1 MKKLARELSSIYK
14 GRKALF
20 VVPGYDRSF
29 LEYLTE
35 EIDSS
40 EIFTNQSIVENKV
53 YISTYPPKSPLLK
66 ARNVI
71 IVSNFNTRSLTRVMD
86 QVIVKKSEDLM
97 REAYLRPFRYR
108 RFLSLPDHKVS
119 QLRIDFILSLR
130 DPSVLPA
137 NVKEMEILSSKGVK
151 IIQNVEEVHASRV
164 TVICR
169 KLNQLPYLQ
178 LRSTVLHG
186 GELIDMANNLE
197 NWHVVTLGEL
207 GYFNFNH
214 SKPLEGIVAEDRPVV
229 LIEERTVEPRSS
241 KFKVEMERGRIKV
254 NGSTIAEYK
263 VRGQRMHMRVD
274 CGRNEEISFEYPSL
288 QTFLS
293 PMTTGRCTLLF
304 SCVKRL
310 KNLEACKEISLE
322 AYLMT
327 KNYVLSVGRTNFEA
341 VILSSLNGVTMRDL
355 NVGRNLR
362 LKVMDEILDVY
373 IKLEENYFIIKCKSC
388 EKFKETRVRVR
399 RVEDNYNKLINT
411 LKDMLLKEM
420 ITLKD
425 KG

>member
-71 IVSNFNTRSLTRVMD
+71 IVSNFNTRSLTRVVD

-137 NVKEMEILSSKGVK
+137 NV
-151 IIQNVEEVHASRV
+151 
-164 TVICR
+164 
-169 KLNQLPYLQ
+169 
-178 LRSTVLHG
+178 
-186 GELIDMANNLE
+186 
-197 NWHVVTLGEL
+197 
-207 GYFNFNH
+207 
-214 SKPLEGIVAEDRPVV
+214 
-229 LIEERTVEPRSS
+229 
-241 KFKVEMERGRIKV
+241 
-254 NGSTIAEYK
+254 
-263 VRGQRMHMRVD
+263 
-274 CGRNEEISFEYPSL
+274 
-288 QTFLS
+288 
-293 PMTTGRCTLLF
+293 
-304 SCVKRL
+304 
-310 KNLEACKEISLE
+310 
-322 AYLMT
+322 
-327 KNYVLSVGRTNFEA
+327 
-341 VILSSLNGVTMRDL
+341 
-355 NVGRNLR
+355 
-362 LKVMDEILDVY
+362 
-373 IKLEENYFIIKCKSC
+373 
-388 EKFKETRVRVR
+388 
-399 RVEDNYNKLINT
+399 
-411 LKDMLLKEM
+411 
-420 ITLKD
+420 
-425 KG
+425 